1 METLCRR
8 ISLSTDRSHE
18 PRQHGIDCKPTA
30 RIFIRQYQMAPT
42 RCTLLLLSL
51 VAPFAHALNSL
62 VYGPGSLEM
71 KLLITKLAA
80 ASPGCTSSFY
90 VGEDEKGAQKCRGL
104 MYGKEYASANV
115 DAEGNGKVLT
125 TIEQLGAGL
134 KAAEALA
141 IVCDTEP
148 LPENI
153 ASTLMNEA
161 GDKLSRVVLVSRMGI
176 TRAKPA
182 GPFGFGGGDAALQAT
197 EKTLAEVTK
206 ANGVGLSIIRVGTL
220 KGGGPGNEAVGLSK
234 AYDDGIGDLG
244 TFMVSSAYDKYTI
257 GAKLTKG
264 DPFDFANPIVKAGRG
279 SSFEPFDDETSRVV
293 AAQAAV
299 KAMSLPEPVEV
310 SVSSAKSE
318 QLPTDEEWAELF
330 GAL

>member
-1 METLCRR
+1 
-8 ISLSTDRSHE
+8 
-18 PRQHGIDCKPTA
+18 
-30 RIFIRQYQMAPT
+30 
-42 RCTLLLLSL
+42 
-51 VAPFAHALNSL
+51 
-62 VYGPGSLEM
+62 
-71 KLLITKLAA
+71 
-80 ASPGCTSSFY
+80 
-90 VGEDEKGAQKCRGL
+90 

-153 ASTLMNEA
+153 ASTLINEA

-206 ANGVGLSIIRVGTL
+206 ANGVGLSIICVGTL

-244 TFMVSSAYDKYTI
+244 TFISDNEAILTRKEPKQEAAPVVAKKPAKTKK
-257 GAKLTKG
+257 APKLTKCG
-264 DPFDFANPIVKAGRG
+264 AEAVGPTAEDLAKIEALNAKVSRIPATDL
-279 SSFEPFDDETSRVV
+279 FED
-293 AAQAAV
+293 
-299 KAMSLPEPVEV
+299 
-310 SVSSAKSE
+310 
-318 QLPTDEEWAELF
+318 
-330 GAL
+330 